1 MNKFIKSFMFSVVA
15 IFLISSSANA
25 FKLGMAV
32 GGHSCCEWMK
42 SQGDVA
48 RAIAEKK
55 GWDYFELSNEGDSA
69 TSVKN
74 AQLFVQEGV
83 DALIQFNGEPGT
95 NAAIQQILGAAGI
108 PVVTYD
114 IAEEGMYFVGIDNL
128 GAGIAGGEGLGK
140 LVKEKWNCEPDL
152 VVSAEGAGAGIVNT
166 WRTGGMRTGLGNI
179 CPDIPAEKYIS
190 FESNGDAAAGLAPAR
205 DLLAANPDAVRIA
218 VVGLNDGGVLALV
231 NAAEQ
236 LGRADEVMAWGQ
248 DGAFI
253 TGDNVN
259 PHLVGSVF
267 YFLEGYAVYAI
278 RDVID
283 AIAAGNPP
291 PVKWEADDPASQVK
305 PCPATA
311 AEAQLVPVEA
321 ERVKQLLAAPI
332 GTTAYD
338 LFCAN

>member
-1 MNKFIKSFMFSVVA
+1 MNKFIKTFVFSVVA

-32 GGHSCCEWMK
+32 GGHACCDWMK

-55 GWDYFELSNEGDSA
+55 GWEYLELNNEGDSA
-69 TSVKN
+69 TAVKN

-83 DALIQFNGEPGT
+83 DALIQFNAQPGA
-95 NAAIQQILGAAGI
+95 NPAIQQILGGAGI

-152 VVSAEGAGAGIVNT
+152 VVSAEGAAAGIVNT

-179 CPDIPAEKYIS
+179 CPDIPAEKYVS

-248 DGAFI
+248 DGGFI

-259 PHLVGSVF
+259 PRLKGSVL

-278 RDVID
+278 SDVID

-291 PVKWEADDPASQVK
+291 PVKWEAGDPASQVK
-305 PCPATA
+305 PCPVTA
-311 AEAQLVPVEA
+311 AQAQLIPTEA
-321 ERVKQLLAAPI
+321 ERVKKLYAAPS
-332 GTTAYD
+332 GTTLYD
-338 LFCAN
+338 LFCPN

>member
-1 MNKFIKSFMFSVVA
+1 MRNSALSQLGASEWLINPPRGVLKIVLP
-15 IFLISSSANA
+15 IFKWVIPKLVPCLISSSANA

-32 GGHSCCEWMK
+32 GGHACCEWMK

-83 DALIQFNGEPGT
+83 DAVIQFNGEPGT

-179 CPDIPAEKYIS
+179 CPDIPAEKYKS
-190 FESNGDAAAGLAPAR
+190 FDIIIPS
-205 DLLAANPDAVRIA
+205 
-218 VVGLNDGGVLALV
+218 
-231 NAAEQ
+231 
-236 LGRADEVMAWGQ
+236 
-248 DGAFI
+248 
-253 TGDNVN
+253 
-259 PHLVGSVF
+259 
-267 YFLEGYAVYAI
+267 
-278 RDVID
+278 
-283 AIAAGNPP
+283 
-291 PVKWEADDPASQVK
+291 K
-305 PCPATA
+305 
-311 AEAQLVPVEA
+311 
-321 ERVKQLLAAPI
+321 
-332 GTTAYD
+332 
-338 LFCAN
+338 

>member
-1 MNKFIKSFMFSVVA
+1 MFIYVKKIFFLFA
-15 IFLISSSANA
+15 ILFFISSPSHA

-32 GGHSCCEWMK
+32 GGHPCCDWMK
-42 SQGDVA
+42 LQGDVA

-55 GWDYFELSNEGDSA
+55 GWEYLELNNDADSA
-69 TSVKN
+69 TAVKN
-74 AQLFVQEGV
+74 AQIFVQEGV
-83 DALIQFNGEPGT
+83 DAVIQFNAQPGA
-95 NAAIQQILGAAGI
+95 NPAIQQILGGAGI

-152 VVSAEGAGAGIVNT
+152 VISAEGAAAGIVNE

-190 FESNGDAAAGLAPAR
+190 FESNGSAADGLPAAR
-205 DLLAANPDAVRIA
+205 DLLAANPDAVKMA

-236 LGRADEVMAWGQ
+236 LGRADGVMAWGQ

-259 PHLVGSVF
+259 PRLMGSVF

-291 PVKWEADDPASQVK
+291 PVKWEAGDPASQVK

-311 AEAQLVPVEA
+311 AEAQLVPNEN
-321 ERVKQLLAAPI
+321 ERVAQLLAAPI